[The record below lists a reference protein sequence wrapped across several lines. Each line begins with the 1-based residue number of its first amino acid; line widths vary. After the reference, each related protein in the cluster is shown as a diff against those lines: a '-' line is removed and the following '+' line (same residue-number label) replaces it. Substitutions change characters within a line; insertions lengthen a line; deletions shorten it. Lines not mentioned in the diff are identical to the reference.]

1 VKFSPSF
8 VYISLFPIFV
18 AANKRGIMIY
28 ASIRKIKDVDER
40 NRIINKLQLLRSQLD
55 KEIPEKTANNT
66 LLLATWNI
74 REFGDNRKPESLYYI
89 AEIISRFDLV
99 AIQEVAGNKKG
110 LEKVMA
116 LLGKDYNY
124 IATDSTEGSAGGQEC
139 MAFVFN
145 TNKVSFKNMA
155 GEIVLPKDKLL
166 ESLQF
171 ARTPFCVSFQ
181 AGWFKFNL
189 STVHIYYGKSSGV
202 DPQRLKEIEG
212 IAKFLTKRAT
222 KENFNYVLL
231 GDFNI
236 NKVDGDYMQALE
248 KNGFYI
254 PNAIKK
260 HPTDLGQTKHY
271 DQIAFNLQL
280 TDTMKVFQ
288 EKEQKSGSFNFT
300 KSVYTENDLPTY
312 LPFFDKKYVEN
323 KTDKQIMQYYKT
335 KYRTFQM
342 SDHLPLWVELKVDFS
357 EQYLEDLKQG
367 ATSNELPNIE

>member
-1 VKFSPSF
+1 
-8 VYISLFPIFV
+8 
-18 AANKRGIMIY
+18 MIY
-28 ASIRKIKDVDER
+28 ASIRKIKDAEER
-40 NRIINKLQLLRSQLD
+40 NRIITKLQLLRSQLD
-55 KEIPEKTANNT
+55 KEIPQKTANNT

-145 TNKVSFKNMA
+145 TNKVNFKNMA

-166 ESLQF
+166 EGLQF

-202 DPQRLKEIEG
+202 DPQRLKEIEC

-236 NKVDGDYMQALE
+236 NKTDGDYMKALE
-248 KNGFYI
+248 DNGFYI
-254 PNAIKK
+254 PKAIKN

-300 KSVYTENDLPTY
+300 NLDFGSYYAITYGIKNKEGKFEELNADKMYMLYTTPFDESGNEFFIKMAKAPAATKGISY
-312 LPFFDKKYVEN
+312 LNRKKVIW
-323 KTDKQIMQYYKT
+323 KQ
-335 KYRTFQM
+335 
-342 SDHLPLWVELKVDFS
+342 
-357 EQYLEDLKQG
+357 
-367 ATSNELPNIE
+367 